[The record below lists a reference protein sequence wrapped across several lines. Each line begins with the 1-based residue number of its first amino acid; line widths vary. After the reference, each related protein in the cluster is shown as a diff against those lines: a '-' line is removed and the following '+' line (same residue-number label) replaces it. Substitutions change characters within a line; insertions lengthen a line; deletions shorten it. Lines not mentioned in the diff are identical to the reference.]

1 MSQHHRHQR
10 DLATVALTPQRLQ
23 HVLERHRLVREA
35 IQYHLT
41 RAQQHLL
48 QARIPRQVHP
58 QRQNIDEKADQLFQL
73 QLVAAGDRRADAHVL
88 AIGVTAQHQRQARQQ
103 AHEQRRLVLL
113 AVGRQLLGQLRRI
126 AVFDQPRP
134 PRPRGAARPVVG
146 QVQAIVV
153 AFQCP
158 RPVRQRSRQLPLPLP
173 QRVVGILHR
182 QRRQCGGRA
191 AQTRLVQL
199 VQVTVEHSQRP
210 AVGNDV
216 VDAAQHHMVIGRHAQ
231 DACLEQGPLPQ
242 IESLPRARGQQQ
254 VDLLGRHLAYR
265 HLQRQRGSDHLL
277 QLPVLRKKAC
287 AQHFVPRHQRVQ
299 CGTHRFDAEGC
310 SDEMRCVTDVV
321 AGSLLLHM
329 LVHQP

>member
-1 MSQHHRHQR
+1 M
-10 DLATVALTPQRLQ
+10 
-23 HVLERHRLVREA
+23 
-35 IQYHLT
+35 
-41 RAQQHLL
+41 
-48 QARIPRQVHP
+48 
-58 QRQNIDEKADQLFQL
+58 
-73 QLVAAGDRRADAHVL
+73 
-88 AIGVTAQHQRQARQQ
+88 
-103 AHEQRRLVLL
+103 
-113 AVGRQLLGQLRRI
+113 
-126 AVFDQPRP
+126 FDQPRP

-299 CGTHRFDAEGC
+299 CGTHRFSTEVDASEVHGKG
-310 SDEMRCVTDVV
+310 DVV
-321 AGSLLLHM
+321 TTALLAHM
-329 LVHQP
+329 FVDEP